1 MVVRTNIMAEL
12 TPPVQ
17 RSARLR
23 FDSSQQEVY
32 LNLWRTYDR
41 LRLLEDELFGRH
53 DLTAQQYN
61 TLRVLRAGHPET
73 TPTLTLAAKLVS
85 RAPDITRLLDK
96 LKERGLI
103 DRERR
108 ADNRRVVR
116 IAITDAGIA
125 LLDELAAEVRDCH
138 ARQLGH
144 MRPSEMRALIELLK
158 KARQPHETEDSN
170 WRG

>member
-12 TPPVQ
+12 TTPVQ
-17 RSARLR
+17 RPLRQR
-23 FDSSQQEVY
+23 FDSPQQEVY

-41 LRLLEDELFGRH
+41 LRILEDELFGRH

-61 TLRVLRAGHPET
+61 ALRVLRAAHPEAM
-73 TPTLTLAAKLVS
+73 PTLTLAAKLVS

-108 ADNRRVVR
+108 AENRRVVR
-116 IAITDAGIA
+116 IGITDAGI
-125 LLDELAAEVRDCH
+125 LVLDELAAEVRDCH
-138 ARQLGH
+138 MRQLSH
-144 MRPSEMRALIELLK
+144 LRASEMRTLVELLR
-158 KARQPHETEDSN
+158 KARQPHETEESN
-170 WRG
+170 WKG